1 MSFTSLSVHGNGGI
15 VEALLKG
22 VLAGYGIA
30 IPVGAIAVLIVQV
43 GIRCGFRCAA
53 SAGAG
58 AATAD
63 LVYSVVAVTAGTAV
77 AGSIESLGSPLR
89 LVSGGVLALIG
100 IWGLYRGRHA
110 PPLPDIDLPGRA
122 DYAATYTKFLGLTLI
137 NPLTVVYFAA
147 FILGSGLAENLTSTG
162 AVFFVAGPSWPR
174 CRGRSVWLGLVASPV
189 TGFLPGSGSVRWL
202 PGTCSSSPWPSSSS
216 PDDPTLTAP
225 WPVWVIS
232 P

>member
-1 MSFTSLSVHGNGGI
+1 

-100 IWGLYRGRHA
+100 VLGLYRGRHA
-110 PPLPDIDLPGRA
+110 PPPPDIDLPGRA

-147 FILGSGLAENLTSTG
+147 FILGSGLAENLTRIG
-162 AVFFVAGPSWPR
+162 AVFFVAGAFLASLSWQIGLAGIGGFARHRLPPR
-174 CRGRSVWLGLVASPV
+174 FRIGAVVAGNV
-189 TGFLPGSGSVRWL
+189 LIITMAV
-202 PGTCSSSPWPSSSS
+202 
-216 PDDPTLTAP
+216 
-225 WPVWVIS
+225 VIIAG
-232 P
+232 